1 MAGAIVIAG
10 SDTPV
15 SDHKI
20 RAVSASDG
28 WDCWRGG
35 VASIPVLG
43 CSPIARTAESLKSAG
58 LSRISILGRT
68 IWNEK
73 PGPVPSEEQAWLL
86 AANELK
92 TCKEKNLDAVV
103 VTRIGHYIECEWQAL
118 LEQHRKY
125 GEAVSRAFDS
135 EAPLDLWV
143 VDPNRFYADG
153 DLLRMLQVN
162 KVAECAVDGYVNRLT
177 GARDFRRFVTDIF
190 SSRCR
195 VRPYATEVRPGLW
208 VAEGAQIA
216 RNARVVAPAYVGQGV
231 KISGDCLITR
241 CSTLETNS
249 YVDFGTAIEDS
260 SVLPDTY
267 IGIGLDLS
275 HSVVDGDEI
284 LNLHHEVRL
293 RISDPV
299 VMRRHFAKVQHD
311 PRSVSVIEMNV
322 MALSSIEKP

>member
-10 SDTPV
+10 SDTQV
-15 SDHKI
+15 SDPKN
-20 RAVSASDG
+20 RALTSSDG

-35 VASIPVLG
+35 IASIPVLG
-43 CSPIARTAESLKSAG
+43 CSPIARTAESFKSAG
-58 LSRISILGRT
+58 LTGISILGT
-68 IWNEK
+68 TLWNEK
-73 PGPVPSEEQAWLL
+73 TGPIPSEEQAWLL

-92 TCKEKNLDAVV
+92 NCKEKNCDAVV
-103 VTRIGHYIECEWQAL
+103 VTRTGHYIECEWQAL

-125 GEAVSRAFDS
+125 GEAVSRVFDS
-135 EAPLDLWV
+135 EGPLDLWV
-143 VDPNRFYADG
+143 VNPNRFCADG
-153 DLLRMLQVN
+153 DLLKMLRVT
-162 KVAECAVDGYVNRLT
+162 KAAECVVDGYVNRLR

-208 VAEGAQIA
+208 VADGAQIA
-216 RNARVVAPAYVGQGV
+216 RNARVVAPAYVGEGV
-231 KISGDCLITR
+231 KVSEDCLITR
-241 CSTLETNS
+241 CSALETNS

-267 IGIGLDLS
+267 VGIGLDLS

-284 LNLHHEVRL
+284 LSLHHEVRL

-299 VMRRHFAKVQHD
+299 VMRRHSPKVQHD
-311 PRSVSVIEMNV
+311 PRSVIEMKE
-322 MALSSIEKP
+322 MALSSMDKL